1 MPDENIKFEHGKSTA
16 TISSIREDIESKLN
30 DKKTE
35 YDSILAGFTVS
46 EGMQAEALR
55 SMIAKEKDTVSAIV
69 SFYKRLLLMLESAG
83 NAINKTEKAYSTTH
97 LTKE

>member
-1 MPDENIKFEHGKSTA
+1 MPDENIQFEHGKSEA
-16 TISSIREDIESKLN
+16 TISSIREDVESKLN
-30 DKKTE
+30 AKKDD
-35 YDSILAGFTVS
+35 YDSILAEFVTS

-55 SMIAKEKDTVSAIV
+55 SLIAKEKDTVGAIV

-83 NAINKTEKAYSTTH
+83 NAINQTEKTYSATH